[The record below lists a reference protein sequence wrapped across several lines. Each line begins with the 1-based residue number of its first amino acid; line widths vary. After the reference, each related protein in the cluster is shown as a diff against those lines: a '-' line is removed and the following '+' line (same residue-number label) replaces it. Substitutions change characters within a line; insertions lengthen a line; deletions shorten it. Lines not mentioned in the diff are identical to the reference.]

1 MKRNIDD
8 YSMEEI
14 KGFMEA
20 TLYQGGMFYQYMH
33 GERHEPD
40 GALTVLKRHV
50 QFFQG
55 DWIGL
60 IDFDLELGRW
70 STNTFYNVESGSS
83 TETLIAEAE
92 SFEQVA
98 RWVKAIETGEPI
110 IVEDIEDIKD
120 ALPEEY
126 ALYKRLKVHSILAV
140 PYRNC
145 NSGFLVVRNPK
156 VFKDFYEALNV
167 MAYIVTNEVI
177 AKQRRDNVLRHTVA
191 DSQLTDKQIKINL
204 FGEMQIRGVDF
215 RIKAEEFPSDIM
227 RKMIALLAL
236 HPGKAFNAT
245 MLNDKLGT
253 DKTASAWKNQIY
265 KFRKVWKNAGCRDDE
280 EYQLI
285 TFNGVGYLLNPE
297 LEILTDCD
305 HAEAMTKTIN
315 DTSSTIAKEEM
326 LRRFHALYRGEFMA
340 QEDDSDAMIRD
351 LRLHYKKN
359 YLDMMIELVKLLYCK
374 GDYASAEKYASSIL
388 KLYPGSVDMYAWS
401 IVSLRRLG
409 RTDFAKGTIDLASK
423 NLDEEEMELL
433 NSKIDSMTMGM
444 CSEKKVRYVIL
455 NHSASKDKILM

>member
-1 MKRNIDD
+1 MNRDFD
-8 YSMEEI
+8 EYSVAEL
-14 KGFMEA
+14 KAFMEA
-20 TLYQGGMFYQYMH
+20 TLLQGEQFYQYMH

-40 GALTVLKRHV
+40 GGLTVLKRHV

-60 IDFDLELGRW
+60 IDFDLEMGRW

-253 DKTASAWKNQIY
+253 DKTASAWKNQI
-265 KFRKVWKNAGCRDDE
+265 C
-280 EYQLI
+280 
-285 TFNGVGYLLNPE
+285 NP
-297 LEILTDCD
+297 
-305 HAEAMTKTIN
+305 K
-315 DTSSTIAKEEM
+315 S
-326 LRRFHALYRGEFMA
+326 
-340 QEDDSDAMIRD
+340 
-351 LRLHYKKN
+351 
-359 YLDMMIELVKLLYCK
+359 
-374 GDYASAEKYASSIL
+374 
-388 KLYPGSVDMYAWS
+388 
-401 IVSLRRLG
+401 
-409 RTDFAKGTIDLASK
+409 
-423 NLDEEEMELL
+423 
-433 NSKIDSMTMGM
+433 
-444 CSEKKVRYVIL
+444 
-455 NHSASKDKILM
+455 